1 MDVDVDA
8 GVDEEVNVEEVDVE
22 EEDDWI

>member
-8 GVDEEVNVEEVDVE
+8 GVDEEVNIGEVDVE